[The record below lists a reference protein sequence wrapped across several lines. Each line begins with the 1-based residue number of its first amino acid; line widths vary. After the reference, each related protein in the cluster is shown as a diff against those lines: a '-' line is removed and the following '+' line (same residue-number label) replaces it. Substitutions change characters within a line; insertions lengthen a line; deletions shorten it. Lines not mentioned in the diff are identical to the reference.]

1 MFSRISRFQR
11 WRITIFCKWKNQCR
25 KQNAINR
32 ATSFAP
38 RDHRCENDRKS
49 EVFRGRPRGERGCDP
64 RVIAGCAPGPQVPL
78 ASVLGRTG
86 AVDVGSV
93 RARADWAALLPHRSQ
108 RAVAR
113 GARRPGPC
121 RLRPL
126 VQGLPSA
133 AVPVPA
139 PGLAAARQT
148 REEVGA
154 RPRRGGA
161 SASPARWPCGS
172 ADAGPRPR
180 HHALSPRSPRP
191 PHAGSRGG
199 RSGRAEP
206 GGQRE
211 GVPSRSSV
219 LSVRRSWRE
228 PCCRG
233 PPCLP
238 PHLLLEAS
246 GPWARTPRFPDAIG

>member
-1 MFSRISRFQR
+1 M
-11 WRITIFCKWKNQCR
+11 
-25 KQNAINR
+25 
-32 ATSFAP
+32 
-38 RDHRCENDRKS
+38 
-49 EVFRGRPRGERGCDP
+49 FRGRPRGERGCDP

-86 AVDVGSV
+86 AVYVGSV

-113 GARRPGPC
+113 GARRPGPR

-133 AVPVPA
+133 AVPVPT

-148 REEVGA
+148 RKEVGA
-154 RPRRGGA
+154 RPRRG
-161 SASPARWPCGS
+161 RRVCEPCS
-172 ADAGPRPR
+172 V
-180 HHALSPRSPRP
+180 ALRERRCWPRP
-191 PHAGSRGG
+191 PSPRAVPEVPAASSRGQPWWPK
-199 RSGRAEP
+199 RPSGTRRPA
-206 GGQRE
+206 E

-246 GPWARTPRFPDAIG
+246 GPWARTPRFPDAVG